1 MSGNINYADELLKKI
16 RTKRRRIADYLTKSE
31 PRRARLINSSIISGA
46 LAAALAAGP
55 GIGGGV
61 FIDSVKD
68 IVSFGIPIWQALC
81 LAATILSVAVVIIN
95 GMLKSRELSSEIINA
110 RSCDAKLEGLET
122 MLDLA
127 QFDVAQATRLY
138 TEYLTE
144 IPHVG
149 KSA

>member
-1 MSGNINYADELLKKI
+1 MRGSLTLLLFL
-16 RTKRRRIADYLTKSE
+16 A
-31 PRRARLINSSIISGA
+31 A

-127 QFDVAQATRLY
+127 QVDVAQATRLY